1 MNIGVNN
8 EQQELYQGA
17 AAQATKRVVK
27 VDSKGRSHGVGRRK
41 SSVAKVWIKPGNGNI
56 TINSKKLDEYFS
68 RPVYQADLQKPFKAT
83 GALFD
88 VMGTAIGGG
97 KSGQCGA
104 MRLAIS
110 RAIVNFNPEFYT
122 DLRNMGLLTVDS
134 RVVERKKCGLV
145 KARKAKPTSRR

>member
-1 MNIGVNN
+1 MNSINT
-8 EQQELYQGA
+8 EQQELYQA
-17 AAQATKRVVK
+17 PSSLPIKRVVK
-27 VDSKGRSHGVGRRK
+27 VDSKGRSHAVGRRK
-41 SSVAKVWIKPGNGNI
+41 TSVAKVWIKPGNGNI
-56 TINSKKLDEYFS
+56 TVNDKKLEEYFS
-68 RPVYQADLQKPFKAT
+68 RPFYQNDIQKPFKAT

-88 VMGTAIGGG
+88 VMGVAMGGG

-104 MRLAIS
+104 LRLAIS
-110 RAIVNFNPEFYT
+110 RAIVNFNPDFYS